1 MLAFITTF
9 ILHNSIILLNTYIN
23 KDSFDKNYVAA
34 HSIEWKESLTY
45 VSMGPNYY
53 IFFDAIYISK
63 KEDTN
68 LFVDQN
74 IKETLTKIFDE
85 MNERKSLIEYYD
97 GRGHFGKSFQI

>member
-1 MLAFITTF
+1 MPFTF
-9 ILHNSIILLNTYIN
+9 Q
-23 KDSFDKNYVAA
+23 
-34 HSIEWKESLTY
+34 
-45 VSMGPNYY
+45 
-53 IFFDAIYISK
+53 

-97 GRGHFGKSFQI
+97 GRGHFCKSF